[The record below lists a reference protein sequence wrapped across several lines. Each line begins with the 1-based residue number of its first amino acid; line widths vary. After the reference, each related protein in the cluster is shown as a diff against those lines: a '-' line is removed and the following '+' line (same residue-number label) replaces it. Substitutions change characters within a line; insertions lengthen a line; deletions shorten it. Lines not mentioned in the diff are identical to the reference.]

1 MLEGQQRN
9 YTRLRSQI
17 DLVAVSK
24 ILGQQTTVVMS
35 LFYPS
40 SSEDDGLFAI
50 QHDDLFAFHHRRD
63 VEGAHALLAL
73 RYSNADSTP
82 STGFTTTTNSEEQLK
97 QLLKRLKEQRK
108 MPPPAKAKRPYRKKS
123 AYWEQRAKGS
133 SSNKL
138 AELRDITSK
147 EIN

>member
-1 MLEGQQRN
+1 MAFLQSSMMIFSHSITG
-9 YTRLRSQI
+9 
-17 DLVAVSK
+17 
-24 ILGQQTTVVMS
+24 VMWKA
-35 LFYPS
+35 P
-40 SSEDDGLFAI
+40 
-50 QHDDLFAFHHRRD
+50 
-63 VEGAHALLAL
+63 HALLAL

-82 STGFTTTTNSEEQLK
+82 STGFTTTTTTTNSEEQLK
-97 QLLKRLKEQRK
+97 QLLKQLKEQRK

>member
-1 MLEGQQRN
+1 
-9 YTRLRSQI
+9 
-17 DLVAVSK
+17 
-24 ILGQQTTVVMS
+24 MS

-40 SSEDDGLFAI
+40 SCEDGGLFAI

-73 RYSNADSTP
+73 RYSNTPP
-82 STGFTTTTNSEEQLK
+82 STGFTTTTTTNSEEQLK
-97 QLLKRLKEQRK
+97 QLLKQLKEQRK

-123 AYWEQRAKGS
+123 TYWEQRAKGS
-133 SSNKL
+133 SCNKP

>member
-1 MLEGQQRN
+1 MM
-9 YTRLRSQI
+9 
-17 DLVAVSK
+17 
-24 ILGQQTTVVMS
+24 MS

-50 QHDDLFAFHHRRD
+50 QHDDLFAFRHRRD

-73 RYSNADSTP
+73 RYSNADTCSTP
-82 STGFTTTTNSEEQLK
+82 PPTGSTTTTTTNSEEQLK
-97 QLLKRLKEQRK
+97 QLLKQLKEQRK
-108 MPPPAKAKRPYRKKS
+108 MPPPAKAKRPYHKKS

-133 SSNKL
+133 SSNKP

>member
-1 MLEGQQRN
+1 MM
-9 YTRLRSQI
+9 
-17 DLVAVSK
+17 
-24 ILGQQTTVVMS
+24 MS

-73 RYSNADSTP
+73 RYSNAYTCSTP
-82 STGFTTTTNSEEQLK
+82 PPTGSTTTTTTTNSEEELK
-97 QLLKRLKEQRK
+97 QLLKQLKEQRK

-123 AYWEQRAKGS
+123 TYWEQRGKGS
-133 SSNKL
+133 SSNKP

-147 EIN
+147 IN

>member
-1 MLEGQQRN
+1 
-9 YTRLRSQI
+9 
-17 DLVAVSK
+17 
-24 ILGQQTTVVMS
+24 MS

-40 SSEDDGLFAI
+40 SCEDGGLFAI

-73 RYSNADSTP
+73 RYSNTPPPTGST
-82 STGFTTTTNSEEQLK
+82 TTTTTTNSEEQLK
-97 QLLKRLKEQRK
+97 QLLKQLKEQRK

-123 AYWEQRAKGS
+123 TYWEQRAKGS
-133 SSNKL
+133 SCNKP

>member
-1 MLEGQQRN
+1 
-9 YTRLRSQI
+9 
-17 DLVAVSK
+17 
-24 ILGQQTTVVMS
+24 MS

-73 RYSNADSTP
+73 RYSNTPP
-82 STGFTTTTNSEEQLK
+82 STGFTTTTTTNSEEQLK
-97 QLLKRLKEQRK
+97 QLLKQLKEQRK

-133 SSNKL
+133 SSNKP